1 MNNYGRCVIFLEGK
15 IMINPVFF
23 FFTPNQTL
31 VVSHFYKY
39 LGYELNEKYV
49 CWFYNISFFF
59 QTISLVKTSIIP
71 EQLFNLFFIFP
82 VILLHYDILY
92 SMYM

>member
-1 MNNYGRCVIFLEGK
+1 
-15 IMINPVFF
+15 MINPVFFF

-39 LGYELNEKYV
+39 LGYELNEKCV

-59 QTISLVKTSIIP
+59 SNYQSRKD
-71 EQLFNLFFIFP
+71 E
-82 VILLHYDILY
+82 HYTRTAL
-92 SMYM
+92 